1 MSKMD
6 LSPFDRGRVIA
17 SQKGGGIVQM
27 ATDAQAIAASRTD
40 RAVSPSNLAALTAT
54 NLTALTASDSDAQ
67 AKTSTAK
74 YLTPAN
80 LAAAGFMQWADVT
93 LTSEEVKALAATQIE
108 LVAAPGAGNVLMFH
122 GALLKLDYG
131 GTNAFTES
139 SITFGIKYTDDS
151 GVQVCT
157 AIEATGFIDQTADT
171 YTNAVPSA
179 DAIVAASGAENKA
192 LVLDNLGGGEVAG
205 NAANDNTLVVRTYYS
220 VVSI

>member
-1 MSKMD
+1 MAKMD
-6 LSPFDRGRVIA
+6 LSPADRGRQIA
-17 SQKGGGIVQM
+17 TRKAAGLMQFG
-27 ATDAQAIAASRTD
+27 TDTQIQAGTRDD
-40 RAVSPSNLAALTAT
+40 RAVSVKGMYDNLDEVL
-54 NLTALTASDSDAQ
+54 S
-67 AKTSTAK
+67 AKGQIL
-74 YLTPAN
+74 Y
-80 LAAAGFMQWADVT
+80 ADVT
-93 LTSEEVKALAATQIE
+93 LTSAQVKALAATQIE
-108 LVAAPGAGNVLMFH
+108 LVAAPGAGKALMFH

-157 AIEATGFIDQTADT
+157 SIEATGFIDQTADT
-171 YTNAVPSA
+171 YTNAVAPA
-179 DAIVAASGAENKA
+179 DVIVAATGIENQA